1 MPFPLFY
8 LSPAFFSS
16 APLSAL
22 AAFCP
27 LQAEESAS
35 ELRGENRLLQA
46 DIESLKSQLAA
57 AARGEAGSPGPAEAF
72 DDVRRAAGSGEFG
85 GLGLCFC
92 FLCVSYLNAPN

>member
-1 MPFPLFY
+1 MSLFVT
-8 LSPAFFSS
+8 A
-16 APLSAL
+16 
-22 AAFCP
+22 
-27 LQAEESAS
+27 QAEESAS

-85 GLGLCFC
+85 GLGLCFLLGDFVGLRSLLSC
-92 FLCVSYLNAPN
+92 LT